1 MRERLDKWEGTNF
14 VTDPS
19 WGDNGKGKVVDL
31 MAQRAHLVVRT
42 NGGPNAGHTV
52 NNELGEFK
60 LHLVPCG
67 IFNPEAICVLA
78 DTVVINP
85 ISLAEEISSLR
96 EKGIEITS
104 KNLLVSQNAHLI
116 MPWHRRRDDL
126 REIARGGEKIGTTG
140 QGIGPAYGDRTER
153 VPFRVEDL
161 LKDNFEKI
169 FDQELAYQERLAR
182 MMTRSDSEQYD
193 REKIW
198 EDLKKA
204 REIISPLITYVFPVI
219 SEFHNS
225 GKRVLGEAGQ
235 GALLDL
241 DCGTFPYVTSSHP
254 GLPGFSLATKI
265 PSREVQRVI
274 AVTKAYTTRV
284 GEGPLPTELFDE
296 NGEELRNKGHE
307 YGATTNRPRRC
318 GWLDIPATIYGL
330 RTAGADS
337 VALTKLDIFDG
348 FSRIKICIAYKIGNK
363 YCATAPIDNAD
374 LMKIAQP
381 IYETLSGWESPTTG
395 CEDYYSLPDNARDF
409 VQRVEKLLDKP
420 IELVSVGP
428 NRGETIYR

>member
-52 NNELGEFK
+52 NNDHGEFK

-78 DTVVINP
+78 DTVVVNP
-85 ISLAEEISSLR
+85 ILLAQEIISLR
-96 EKGIEITS
+96 EKGIEVTS

-126 REIARGGEKIGTTG
+126 RELARGGEKIGTTG

-153 VPFRVEDL
+153 VRFRVEDL
-161 LKDNFEKI
+161 LREDFEKL

-204 REIISPLITYVFPVI
+204 RETMAPFVTYVFPVI

-254 GLPGFSLATKI
+254 GLSGFMLATRI
-265 PSREVQRVI
+265 SSREVQRVI

-296 NGEELRNKGHE
+296 TGLKLRKKGNE
-307 YGATTNRPRRC
+307 FGATTGRPRRC
-318 GWLDIPATIYGL
+318 GWLDIPATKYGL
-330 RTAGADS
+330 NVADADS
-337 VALTKLDIFDG
+337 VALTKLDIFDE
-348 FSRIKICIAYKIGNK
+348 FPEIKICVAYRIAGKK
-363 YCATAPIDNAD
+363 YDMAPIDNAE
-374 LMKIAQP
+374 LMKIAKP
-381 IYETLSGWESPTTG
+381 VYEILPGWEAKTSK
-395 CEDYYSLPDNARDF
+395 CKDFDSLPVNAKKFIKRI
-409 VQRVEKLLDKP
+409 EKLFDKP